1 MTILRSLL
9 SLISLILLMNL
20 ISGYLVYR
28 QFSGIEQSLER
39 DRFLGELLKSETRM
53 QLLASNYLNT
63 QSQQHYSQYRQVL
76 KDLQAQ
82 MNSAERIFKNSPS
95 IQKIH
100 LIKTKLHQARIILKK
115 YQYNQQQYQLFLQQK
130 QTEKLNMAAELESQL
145 RSQLLIVYQEIVVQT
160 LRLRS
165 FEQQEKL
172 DRAQNDMVKMFSLL
186 VLIFLIVS
194 FFSYLIYRRIS
205 SRIAY
210 ISDAAKRLGEG
221 DLKVRIKSDDNDDMS
236 YLIRTFNYMASRL
249 EQAEQ
254 ENQKMLNAAERHAYH
269 DALTGL
275 PNRRYMIEKLDNEL
289 SRATR
294 HNFKGALIFIDL
306 DNFKGL
312 NDSMGHPAG
321 DKLLMDVSRR
331 MISQIRSEDTLAR
344 MGGDE
349 FVLLLPELE
358 HSAVQTAVKAEQI
371 AEKIRASI
379 IIPYDLSG
387 TEFTV
392 TASLGIC
399 IFPDDGTTSEELLR
413 HSDIAMYQS
422 KKHGRNC
429 ITFYSAEMQD
439 NINVREKMKALLS
452 RAINNNELE
461 TWYQVKVDQGGNIV
475 GAEVL
480 ARWQDAEQGW
490 ISPERFIPIA
500 EQNTLIIPLGK
511 WLIKH
516 VTKTVIRWNTLDLC
530 QQLKHLSINISPE
543 QFYDSE
549 LIDLL
554 IAMGKTFEQ
563 YSMQLVVEITEGV
576 LLNNTFEVIQ
586 SMALLKENNIIVSI
600 DDFGTGYSSM
610 AYLKRLEPREIKI
623 DRSFIFNIHNDKDNQ
638 VIVETIFSIAEHF
651 KMQVVAEGVESEEEL
666 NFLKQKKCHLFQGYY
681 FSKPLPEDD
690 FLVFLEKG
698 CSRAEPDD
706 TYNDADKMG

>member
-9 SLISLILLMNL
+9 SLITLILLMNVL
-20 ISGYLVYR
+20 SGYLVYH
-28 QFSGIEQSLER
+28 QFNALEHSLER
-39 DRFLGELLKSETRM
+39 DRFLGELLKNETRM

-63 QSQQHYSQYRQVL
+63 QSQQHYSQYKRVL
-76 KDLQAQ
+76 EDIQAQ
-82 MNSAERIFKNSPS
+82 INSAEQLFKNSPS
-95 IQKIH
+95 IQKIS

-115 YQYNQQQYQLFLQQK
+115 YQHNQQQYQSFLLNNQAK
-130 QTEKLNMAAELESQL
+130 KLNMATELEAQL

-160 LRLRS
+160 LHLRS
-165 FEQQEKL
+165 FVQQEKF
-172 DRAQNDMVKMFSLL
+172 DRAQNDMFKMFFLL
-186 VLIFLIVS
+186 VLVFIIVS
-194 FFSYLIYRRIS
+194 FFSYIIYRRIS

-210 ISDAAKRLGEG
+210 ISQAARRLGEG
-221 DLKVRIKSDDNDDMS
+221 DLKVRINSDDNDDMS

-254 ENQKMLNAAERHAYH
+254 ENQKMLNAAERQAYQ

-289 SRATR
+289 SRAAR
-294 HNFKGALIFIDL
+294 HKFKGALIFIDL

-312 NDSMGHPAG
+312 NDSRGHPAG

-331 MISQIRSEDTLAR
+331 MLAQIRSEDTLAR

-349 FVLLLPELE
+349 FVLLLPELG
-358 HSAVQTAVKAEQI
+358 HSAVEAAVKAEQI
-371 AEKIRASI
+371 AEKIRAAI

-399 IFPDDGTTSEELLR
+399 IFPDDGAISEELLR

-422 KKHGRNC
+422 KKRGRNC
-429 ITFYSAEMQD
+429 ITFYSSEMQE

-452 RAINNNELE
+452 RAINNNQLE
-461 TWYQVKVDQGGNIV
+461 TWYQVKVDRNGHVV

-500 EQNTLIIPLGK
+500 EQNALIIPLGK

-516 VTKTVIRWNTLDLC
+516 VTKTVIRWKTLGLC

-554 IAMGKTFEQ
+554 IAMGKTLEQ
-563 YSMQLVVEITEGV
+563 HSMQLVVEITEGV
-576 LLNNTFEVIQ
+576 LLSNTFEVIQ
-586 SMALLKENNIIVSI
+586 SMALLKNNNIIVSI

-610 AYLKRLEPREIKI
+610 AYLKRLEPKEIKI

-651 KMQVVAEGVESEEEL
+651 NMQVVAEGVESEAEM

-690 FLVFLEKG
+690 FLVFLEKS
-698 CSRAEPDD
+698 CSRAESTD
-706 TYNDADKMG
+706 TYNDIDKTG

>member
-9 SLISLILLMNL
+9 SLISLILIMNL

-28 QFSGIEQSLER
+28 QFSSIEQSLDR
-39 DRFLGELLKSETRM
+39 DRFLGELLKNETRM

-63 QSQQHYSQYRQVL
+63 QSQQHYSQYRQL
-76 KDLQAQ
+76 LEDIQAQ
-82 MNSAERIFKNSPS
+82 IITAEQFFKNSPS
-95 IQKIH
+95 IEKIH

-115 YQYNQQQYQLFLQQK
+115 YQFNQQQYQLFLQKK
-130 QTEKLNMAAELESQL
+130 QIDKLNMATELESQL

-165 FEQQEKL
+165 FEQQKKF

-205 SRIAY
+205 SRITY
-210 ISDAAKRLGEG
+210 ISEAAKRLGEG

-249 EQAEQ
+249 ELAEQ
-254 ENQKMLNAAERHAYH
+254 ENQKMLNAAERQAYH

-294 HNFKGALIFIDL
+294 HKFKGALIFIDL

-358 HSAVQTAVKAEQI
+358 RSAVQTAFKAEQI

-429 ITFYSAEMQD
+429 ITFYSSEMQD
-439 NINVREKMKALLS
+439 NINVREKMKVLLS
-452 RAINNNELE
+452 RAINNNQLE
-461 TWYQVKVDQGGNIV
+461 TWYQVKVDRVGNIV

-480 ARWQDAEQGW
+480 ARWQDADQGW

-500 EQNTLIIPLGK
+500 EQNALIIPLGK

-516 VTKTVIRWNTLDLC
+516 VTKTVIRWNTLGLC

-554 IAMGKTFEQ
+554 IAMGKSFDQ

-576 LLNNTFEVIQ
+576 LLSNTFEVIQ
-586 SMALLKENNIIVSI
+586 SMALLKKNNIIVSI

-651 KMQVVAEGVESEEEL
+651 KMQVVAEGVETEAEL
-666 NFLKQKKCHLFQGYY
+666 NFLKQKNCHLFQGYY

-698 CSRAEPDD
+698 CSRV
-706 TYNDADKMG
+706 

>member
-9 SLISLILLMNL
+9 SLISLVLLMNL
-20 ISGYLVYR
+20 ISGYLVYH
-28 QFSGIEQSLER
+28 QFSSIEQSLDRE
-39 DRFLGELLKSETRM
+39 RFLSELLKNELRM
-53 QLLASNYLNT
+53 QLLAGNYLNT
-63 QSQQHYSQYRQVL
+63 QSQQYYSRYRQVL

-82 MNSAERIFKNSPS
+82 INSAERIFKKSPG

-100 LIKTKLHQARIILKK
+100 LIKSRLQQARTFLKE
-115 YQYNQQQYQLFLQQK
+115 YHNNQQQSPLPLQQK
-130 QTEKLNMAAELESQL
+130 QTGRLNMAAELEFQL
-145 RSQLLIVYQEIVVQT
+145 RSQLMNVYQEILLQT
-160 LRLRS
+160 VRLRTL
-165 FEQQEKL
+165 EQQENF
-172 DRAQNDMVKMFSLL
+172 DRAQNDMVKLFFLL
-186 VLIFLIVS
+186 VLIFLIVC
-194 FFSYLIYRRIS
+194 FFSYLIYHRIS
-205 SRIAY
+205 SRITY
-210 ISDAAKRLGEG
+210 ISEATRRLGEG
-221 DLKVRIKSDDNDDMS
+221 DLKVRIKNNDTDDMC
-236 YLIRTFNYMASRL
+236 YLILTFNYMADRL

-254 ENQKMLNAAERHAYH
+254 ENQKMLNAAERQAYH

-289 SRATR
+289 SRVAR
-294 HNFKGALIFIDL
+294 HKFKGALIFIDL

-312 NDSMGHPAG
+312 NDSRGHPVG

-331 MISQIRSEDTLAR
+331 MLSQIRSEDTLAR

-358 HSAVQTAVKAEQI
+358 QSAVQTAFKAEQI
-371 AEKIRASI
+371 AEKIRAAI

-399 IFPDDGTTSEELLR
+399 IFPDDGITSEELLR

-422 KKHGRNC
+422 KKHGRNR
-429 ITFYSAEMQD
+429 ITFYSAEMQE
-439 NINVREKMKALLS
+439 NINIREKMKALLI
-452 RAINNNELE
+452 RAINNNQLE
-461 TWYQVKVDQGGNIV
+461 TWYQVKVDQEENIV

-480 ARWQDAEQGW
+480 ARWQDEEQGW
-490 ISPERFIPIA
+490 ISPEQFIPIA
-500 EQNTLIIPLGK
+500 EQNALIIPLGK

-516 VTKTVIRWNTLDLC
+516 VTKTVIRWNSLGLC

-554 IAMGKTFEQ
+554 IAMSKTFEQ
-563 YSMQLVVEITEGV
+563 YSLQLVVEITEGV
-576 LLNNTFEVIQ
+576 LLSNTFEVIQ
-586 SMALLKENNIIVSI
+586 SMALLKKNNIIVSI

-610 AYLKRLEPREIKI
+610 AYLKRLAPREIKI

-638 VIVETIFSIAEHF
+638 IIVETIFSIAEHF
-651 KMQVVAEGVESEEEL
+651 KMQVVAEGIETEAEL
-666 NFLKQKKCHLFQGYY
+666 NFLKQNNCHLFQGYY
-681 FSKPLPEDD
+681 FSKPLPEND
-690 FLVFLEKG
+690 FMIFLEKRFG
-698 CSRAEPDD
+698 R
-706 TYNDADKMG
+706 